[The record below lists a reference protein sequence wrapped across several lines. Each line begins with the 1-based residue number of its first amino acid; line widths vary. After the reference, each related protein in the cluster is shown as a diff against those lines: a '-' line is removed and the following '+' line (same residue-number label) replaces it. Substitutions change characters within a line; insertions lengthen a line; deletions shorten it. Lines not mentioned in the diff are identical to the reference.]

1 MTATNLTDLTVD
13 SLTLGSTSLPYPAS
27 NTVQAVVAAGAI
39 TIKHGVVTM
48 AKTVAGAMAVTL
60 AQPTATTDDYKVL
73 DILNLQAQAN
83 TVAIAVTG
91 FGNGG
96 ANFIKATYGA
106 AIGNSMQIMAYQ
118 GFWYVIGLNGVTL
131 GVA

>member
-27 NTVQAVVAAGAI
+27 NTSQLVVADGAI
-39 TIKHGVVTM
+39 TIKMGVVTL
-48 AKTVAGAMAVTL
+48 AKTVAGAMTITL
-60 AQPTATTDDYKVL
+60 AQPTATTDDWKVMS
-73 DILNLQAQAN
+73 IISLQAQAN
-83 TVAIAVTG
+83 TVAIAATG

-96 ANFIKATYGA
+96 ANFIKATFGG
-106 AIGNSMQIMAYQ
+106 AIGDSMQVMAYQ
-118 GFWYVIGLNGVTL
+118 GFWYVIGLNNVTL